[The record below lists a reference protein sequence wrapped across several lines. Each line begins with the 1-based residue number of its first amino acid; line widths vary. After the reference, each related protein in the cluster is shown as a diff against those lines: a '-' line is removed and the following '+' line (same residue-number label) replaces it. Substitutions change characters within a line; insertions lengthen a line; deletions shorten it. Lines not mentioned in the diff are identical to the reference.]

1 MRRRYAHVPA
11 AENPLR
17 PEAPKSPW
25 SRRIGFSAPSGHFRI
40 VLFLI
45 GCFRWVFVPSVY
57 WLGSFFVSSS
67 GFRFPMFSF
76 FDYRGLL
83 RSVRSSLMMA
93 FRSVVFVR
101 IGVLMRFV
109 SRGCVSVPLVAF
121 VFRRRFFHWG
131 VHVVRPSP
139 GFLYRSV
146 RILFM
151 ALFFLLLSR
160 SSFVFLLPSFSF
172 AWLACSF
179 PFRGFRLRSGRF
191 VFVLRFRLSA
201 SPRRNAPSGGG
212 VGPIG
217 QGRPRARGRPPRGW
231 RGGVGPGSRTRA
243 AMGGRGRRRRGGR
256 RPMGSAGRRT
266 RRRR

>member
-1 MRRRYAHVPA
+1 MV
-11 AENPLR
+11 
-17 PEAPKSPW
+17 
-25 SRRIGFSAPSGHFRI
+25 
-40 VLFLI
+40 
-45 GCFRWVFVPSVY
+45 
-57 WLGSFFVSSS
+57 SFF
-67 GFRFPMFSF
+67 GFHWGLMCSVCFFLSFAVRWFLWLPSFSVLLFSVRVPFSDGGFCVPWFSF
-76 FDYRGLL
+76 
-83 RSVRSSLMMA
+83 
-93 FRSVVFVR
+93 FVR
-101 IGVLMRFV
+101 IGVPMRFV

-131 VHVVRPSP
+131 FMSFVRLQVSFIDPSVP
-139 GFLYRSV
+139 FSWLCFSSSFPV
-146 RILFM
+146 LHS
-151 ALFFLLLSR
+151 FFLFS
-160 SSFVFLLPSFSF
+160 SFSF

-231 RGGVGPGSRTRA
+231 HGGVGPGSRTRA
-243 AMGGRGRRRRGGR
+243 AMGGWGRRRRGGR

-266 RRRR
+266 RRSR

>member
-1 MRRRYAHVPA
+1 MRRCYAHVPA

-17 PEAPKSPW
+17 RKTPKSPW
-25 SRRIGFSAPSGHFRI
+25 SRRILFPAPSGHFRI

-45 GCFRWVFVPSVY
+45 GLIGCLRLFSPACRSVY
-57 WLGSFFVSSS
+57 RFFFVLYPASVSYGFVFRFSSGAYAFRLFFLILCVPMVPWSPSFFVVGFSIGGFMSFVRLQVSFIDLSASFSWLCLSSS
-67 GFRFPMFSF
+67 FPVPHSFSLFRLS
-76 FDYRGLL
+76 L
-83 RSVRSSLMMA
+83 RL
-93 FRSVVFVR
+93 
-101 IGVLMRFV
+101 
-109 SRGCVSVPLVAF
+109 
-121 VFRRRFFHWG
+121 RFF
-131 VHVVRPSP
+131 
-139 GFLYRSV
+139 
-146 RILFM
+146 LF
-151 ALFFLLLSR
+151 
-160 SSFVFLLPSFSF
+160 PSFSL
-172 AWLACSF
+172 ARLACSF

-231 RGGVGPGSRTRA
+231 RGDAGPGSRTRA